1 MAQHITRK
9 ELKKDEVRETLAHGA
24 DAILEHQTATIYLL
38 VIAIIAA
45 VAVFGWKTY
54 TERQTVK
61 ASAAFDDAMKTFQ
74 SPLISAGQPPIPGET
89 AYSDDKM
96 KYTDAEEKFAAVA
109 SKYPHTRPGH
119 LSNYYAALSLEKL
132 DKNNEAK
139 TRLESLAGGTD
150 DFAAMARLEL
160 AALCDR
166 MGQSEEAVKLYQ
178 QLINKPSVLAPKAV
192 VMLALAQHY
201 QQKEP
206 AKAAQLY
213 TQIKSDYP
221 DTPAA
226 DQADQQLALL
236 PGKS

>member
-24 DAILEHQTATIYLL
+24 DAILEHQTATIYILI
-38 VIAIIAA
+38 VAIVAA

-61 ASAAFDDAMKTFQ
+61 ASAAFDEAMKTFQ
-74 SPLISAGQPPIPGET
+74 SPLLSAGQPPIPGEV
-89 AYSDDKM
+89 AYADEKM
-96 KYTDAEEKFAAVA
+96 KYTDAQQKFAVVA
-109 SKYPHTRPGH
+109 SKYPHTHPGH
-119 LSNYYAALSLEKL
+119 LANYYAALSLEKL
-132 DKNNEAK
+132 GKNNDAK
-139 TRLESLAGGTD
+139 ARLESLAGGSD
-150 DFAAMARLEL
+150 DFAAMARFEL
-160 AALCDR
+160 AQLSDR
-166 MGQSEEAVKLYQ
+166 MGQGDEAVKLYQ
-178 QLINKPSVLAPKAV
+178 QLIDKPSALTPKAV

-213 TQIKSDYP
+213 SQIKTDYP

-226 DQADQQLALL
+226 DRADQQLALL

>member
-24 DAILEHQTATIYLL
+24 DAILEHQTATMYLL
-38 VIAIIAA
+38 IVAIVVA

-61 ASAAFDDAMKTFQ
+61 ASAGFDDAMKAFQ

-89 AYSDDKM
+89 SYTDDKT
-96 KYTDAEEKFAAVA
+96 KYTDAEQRFAAVA
-109 SKYPHTRPGH
+109 SKYPHTRPGR
-119 LSNYYAALSLEKL
+119 LANYYAALSLEKL

-139 TRLESLAGGTD
+139 VRLEALAGGTD

-160 AALCDR
+160 AGLSDR
-166 MGQSEEAVKLYQ
+166 MGQDDEAAKLYQ
-178 QLINKPSVLAPKAV
+178 QLMDKPSVLAPKAV

-201 QQKEP
+201 EQKNP

>member
-1 MAQHITRK
+1 MLFR
-9 ELKKDEVRETLAHGA
+9 
-24 DAILEHQTATIYLL
+24 
-38 VIAIIAA
+38 
-45 VAVFGWKTY
+45 
-54 TERQTVK
+54 
-61 ASAAFDDAMKTFQ
+61 SAFDDAMKTFQ
-74 SPLISAGQPPIPGET
+74 SPLLSAGQPPIPGEV
-89 AYSDDKM
+89 AYADEKM
-96 KYTDAEEKFAAVA
+96 KYSDAEQKFADVT

-119 LSNYYAALSLEKL
+119 LADYYAALSLEKIG
-132 DKNNEAK
+132 KNNEAK

-160 AALCDR
+160 AELSDR
-166 MGQSEEAVKLYQ
+166 MGQGEEAVKLYQ
-178 QLINKPSVLAPKAV
+178 QLIDKPSALAPKAV
-192 VMLALAQHY
+192 VMLALAEHY

-206 AKAAQLY
+206 TKAAQLY